1 MWELAPR
8 LEAGQAGKRGMG
20 KCLVAEFSPSR
31 LASVSSSPRL
41 PRSCHLLVP
50 LPELKVPSP
59 PSICFPTPA
68 HANPTV
74 LSWVAWLGSSKHSTS
89 LASQNCS
96 SMTLGSH
103 LSSYPGPPAAV
114 CPGELLHARAL
125 TPIHLEAPS
134 PVQTSRPSAP
144 GLLTSAKP
152 ETHCGQGTC
161 PVPCSVPAL
170 SPPVHRQVLF
180 R

>member
-1 MWELAPR
+1 MG
-8 LEAGQAGKRGMG
+8 AGPKAGGWAGRQAGMG

-68 HANPTV
+68 HANSTV

-96 SMTLGSH
+96 STALGSH

-134 PVQTSRPSAP
+134 PVQTS
-144 GLLTSAKP
+144 AKP